1 MPRVMGPGVPI
12 IPTPDTYYLL
22 NLGGGAASGTSGG
35 GVAVYVSG
43 YGGVL
48 CHTSVTGVVLKV
60 DVSKAHAS
68 SLKK

>member
-35 GVAVYVSG
+35 GVAIYIPG

-60 DVSKAHAS
+60 DVSA
-68 SLKK
+68 